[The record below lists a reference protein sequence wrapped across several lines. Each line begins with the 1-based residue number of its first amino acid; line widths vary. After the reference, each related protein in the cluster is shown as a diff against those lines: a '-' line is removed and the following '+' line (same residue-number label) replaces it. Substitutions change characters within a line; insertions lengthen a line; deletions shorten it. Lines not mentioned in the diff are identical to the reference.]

1 MDGREG
7 AYMYRSEQA
16 LVNDFI
22 MFLGSPHEPWGVS
35 GYAREFDYTS
45 GRTDVVAADGDG
57 EVFAFEAKLKSW
69 REALAQAYRN
79 RCFAHRSYVVLPADT
94 AYRALRFEP
103 EFRRRGVGICLVSE
117 LELVELIQSVS
128 ESPCLN
134 WLSKRALGV
143 VEERLEGVH
152 RDERR

>member
-1 MDGREG
+1 MYGREG
-7 AYMYRSEQA
+7 AAMYRSEQA
-16 LVNDFI
+16 LVNEFV
-22 MFLGSPHEPWGVS
+22 MFLCSPHEPWGVW

-45 GRTDVVAADGDG
+45 GRTDVVAADEDG

-69 REALAQAYRN
+69 RQALAQAHRN
-79 RCFAHRSYVVLPADT
+79 RCFAHRSYVVLPAYT

-117 LELVELIQSVS
+117 SGLVELIQSAS
-128 ESPCLN
+128 ESPCLD

-143 VEERLEGVH
+143 VEERREVGAC
-152 RDERR
+152 R